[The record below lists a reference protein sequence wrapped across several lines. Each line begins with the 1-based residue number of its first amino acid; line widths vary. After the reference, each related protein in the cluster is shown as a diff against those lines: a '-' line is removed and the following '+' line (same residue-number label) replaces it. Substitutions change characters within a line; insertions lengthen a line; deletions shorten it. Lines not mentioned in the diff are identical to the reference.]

1 MHAEHPDTTSAV
13 NARSFPRHP
22 GRPIM
27 AADSE
32 QRRSLISHGGTS
44 PPVRQALSRNS
55 SGSPVSTRLVIAGIT
70 ADEPEHGKVLMPRH

>member
-1 MHAEHPDTTSAV
+1 MHAEHPDTISAV

-32 QRRSLISHGGTS
+32 QRRSLISQGGTS
-44 PPVRQALSRNS
+44 PPVRQALSRHRLS
-55 SGSPVSTRLVIAGIT
+55 SWSLTR
-70 ADEPEHGKVLMPRH
+70 H